1 MEQPVADF
9 SIEQGIHNQG
19 YCRVAGVDEVGRGAW
34 AGPVFAAAV
43 IFSNTKVSSEIYSEI
58 NDSKKLSSKKRECL
72 HEIIIREAEVGIGQA
87 SVEDIDNMNILNATF
102 LAMERA
108 ISNLESKADFII
120 IDGNQSRPVFDP
132 SRPIIKGDA
141 ISLSIAAA
149 SIVAKVSR
157 DRLMIRL
164 DSKFEGYG
172 WNHNKGYG
180 TVTHKTG
187 LDNLGITI
195 HHRKTFK
202 PIINILSSN

>member
-1 MEQPVADF
+1 MVDF
-9 SIEQGIHNQG
+9 SIEEEIQNQG
-19 YCRVAGVDEVGRGAW
+19 FCRVAGVDEVGRGAW
-34 AGPVFAAAV
+34 AGPVFASAV
-43 IFSNTKVSSEIYSEI
+43 IFSNKKLSSKLYSEI
-58 NDSKKLSSKKRECL
+58 NDSKKLSSKKRDSL
-72 HEIIIREAEVGIGQA
+72 YEIILREAEVGIGQA

-120 IDGNQSRPVFDP
+120 IDGNQSRPIFDP
-132 SRPIIKGDA
+132 SRPIIKGDS

-164 DSKFEGYG
+164 DSKFKGYG
-172 WNHNKGYG
+172 WHQNKGYG
-180 TVTHKTG
+180 TMAHKIG
-187 LDNLGITI
+187 LDKLGITT

>member
-1 MEQPVADF
+1 VVDF
-9 SIEQGIHNQG
+9 SIEEEIQSQGF
-19 YCRVAGVDEVGRGAW
+19 CRVAGVDEVGRGAW
-34 AGPVFAAAV
+34 AGPVFASAV
-43 IFSNTKVSSEIYSEI
+43 IFSNKKLSSKLYSEI
-58 NDSKKLSSKKRECL
+58 NDSKKLSSKKRDSL
-72 HEIIIREAEVGIGQA
+72 YEIILREAEVGIGQA

-120 IDGNQSRPVFDP
+120 IDGNQSRPIFDP
-132 SRPIIKGDA
+132 SRPIIKGDS

-164 DSKFEGYG
+164 DSKFKGYG
-172 WNHNKGYG
+172 WHQNKGYG
-180 TVTHKTG
+180 TMAHKIS
-187 LDNLGITI
+187 LDKLGITT